1 MGTSAPD
8 SVTLGI
14 GWVGVDLS
22 LRRRAGAARA
32 LCVRRL
38 RRVLPSVI
46 AETLAYDRSA
56 FQSVGRPPF
65 GLQSGQS
72 ATSLWLPLTRM
83 HDLPL
88 SPSRSAG

>member
-32 LCVRRL
+32 LCVRWL
-38 RRVLPSVI
+38 RRVLPSAV
-46 AETLAYDRSA
+46 AETLACDRSA
-56 FQSVGRPPF
+56 FQSVR
-65 GLQSGQS
+65 SS
-72 ATSLWLPLTRM
+72 ALSAAASQLPLIRM